1 MALAPAPM
9 LALPEV
15 DAAAD
20 TVAVSP
26 PKEVLKLSPKPMSM
40 ICTIMV
46 IDDGVPEY
54 LLPKGIETLDD
65 EADIRVMVSDPEYVA
80 LDKLNCILN

>member
-15 DAAAD
+15 DADAD

-26 PKEVLKLSPKPMSM
+26 PKEVLKLSPKPVSM
-40 ICTIMV
+40 FCSIMV
-46 IDDGVPEY
+46 IYDGVAPEHFY
-54 LLPKGIETLDD
+54 LGGW
-65 EADIRVMVSDPEYVA
+65 RH
-80 LDKLNCILN
+80 